1 MVPHCLSESPIAM
14 GRADRQ
20 WVLPRAGQARE
31 TLAALNPA
39 PGTLTESFPR
49 TVYVLSDLEGSWD
62 FRISLWSLAESHV
75 QTSCGMQPDDVT
87 LTQHL
92 PPRAPNPWA
101 PTKGE
106 DMAFPSCSAVSGPW
120 KLSAISPPPSVN
132 YNNGRVFVEK
142 GKLLPEISHY
152 SLERW
157 ANERFRMCVL
167 MGNKWVRIK
176 Y

>member
-1 MVPHCLSESPIAM
+1 MGPADTVGPSQSWPGKGNPRSSEPCS
-14 GRADRQ
+14 RLTHR
-20 WVLPRAGQARE
+20 
-31 TLAALNPA
+31 
-39 PGTLTESFPR
+39 LTESFPR

-62 FRISLWSLAESHV
+62 FRICLRSLAKSRV
-75 QTSCGMQPDDVT
+75 QTSCGMRPDDVT

-92 PPRAPNPWA
+92 PPRAPNPWT

-106 DMAFPSCSAVSGPW
+106 DMAFPSRSAVSGPW